1 MGAITLAAK
10 YLIVAEVEI
19 GGSVDKPDVIGA
31 IFSQTEGLLGREL
44 DLRELQ
50 LTGRIGR
57 IEVELERRG
66 DKTVG
71 RIEIPSNLDRF
82 ETALVASM
90 IESIDR
96 VGPYQAKI
104 RITGVK
110 DLREEKRRKIVERA
124 RELVRKIEYEVLPD
138 AREII
143 EQLRKELAEA
153 EVIPYGPE
161 KLPAG
166 PEVERSDTV
175 IIVEGRADVLNL
187 LKHGYKNVIAIEGIS
202 SGVPKTVVELARKKT
217 AILFV
222 DGDRGGD
229 MVIKEVLKVAD
240 IDFIAR
246 APPGKEVE
254 QLSGKEMAKA
264 LKNKVSVEEYLAQA
278 KRAEEQPVE
287 RPAVEQPAQKPV
299 QQLEL
304 PQHLI
309 PTMNE
314 LLGTLEAV
322 LYDKDWNIIRR
333 VPVRD
338 LVDVLQQLEHANAI
352 VMDGIVTQR
361 LVNIA
366 SEKNVRYIIAA
377 RLGAVAKIPEELRI
391 ATFDEVLASA
401 SKSQGAST

>member
-1 MGAITLAAK
+1 MGAITLIAK
-10 YLIVAEVEI
+10 YLVVAEIEVS
-19 GGSVDKPDVIGA
+19 GNVDKPDVIGA

-57 IEVELERRG
+57 IEVDLERKG

-82 ETALVASM
+82 ETALIASM
-90 IESIDR
+90 IEAIDK
-96 VGPYQAKI
+96 VGPYQAKVRVLEI
-104 RITGVK
+104 K
-110 DLREEKRRKIVERA
+110 DLREEKRRRIVERA
-124 RELVRKIEYEVLPD
+124 KELVRKIEYEVLPD

-143 EQLRKELAEA
+143 EQLKKEVAEA
-153 EVIPYGPE
+153 EVVQYGPE

-166 PEVERSDTV
+166 PEVDKSDTV

-187 LKHGYKNVIAIEGIS
+187 LRHGYKNVVAIEGIS
-202 SGVPKTVVELARKKT
+202 GGVPKSIVELTRRKT

-229 MVIKEVLKVAD
+229 MVIREVLKVAD

-254 QLSGKEMAKA
+254 QLTGKEIAKA
-264 LKNKVSVEEYLAQA
+264 LKNKIPVEEYLAQFR
-278 KRAEEQPVE
+278 KVEEQ
-287 RPAVEQPAQKPV
+287 AVEQPAV
-299 QQLEL
+299 QQPAQQPTSQMEL

-309 PTMNE
+309 PTIND

-322 LYDKDWNIIRR
+322 LYDKDWNVLRR
-333 VPVRD
+333 IPVRD
-338 LVDVLQQLEHANAI
+338 LIDVLQQLDQVNAI

-366 SEKNVRYIIAA
+366 SEKHVRYIVAA
-377 RLGAVAKIPEELRI
+377 RLGAVAKVPEELRI
-391 ATFDEVLASA
+391 MTFDEVLSAVGKAQSA
-401 SKSQGAST
+401 ST